1 MVQLAG
7 RIIRNTSF
15 TLIAE
20 VLGKLIF
27 VFFIAYAARVLGPR
41 NFGIYALIGT
51 FTSIFTYF
59 TDLGITPVAVR
70 EIARNKE
77 KAEVFFNNALSLRI
91 CFIFLSYFLLLVI
104 VHLLNYSQEI
114 KYLIY
119 VMGASLFFTSF
130 SHSFAILYIAFERM
144 VFPSLVSVLSSF
156 LIATSYILVLYLG
169 YGLKGLVW
177 IHLAGSFMGAII
189 SGIWIRKR
197 FFKYRFTFNPS
208 FWIDIIKQSMPFG
221 IIAFFRQAG
230 TNLTIL
236 LLSKIPG
243 PIAGEMAMGYFK
255 PASSTAQ
262 IPMMVTDSF
271 RKAVLPTISSNRD
284 DLKLIRQIID
294 RSTQYILVFVSLPL
308 ILAATFFPKEI
319 LGIVFGGKYLIAA
332 PALTLLGWAYS
343 LQAFNSVVQVSL
355 TSSREI
361 RRFIPWA
368 AMITGVDIILAVPL
382 IIYYS
387 FVGAA
392 IAVLVSMVAGTFVRY
407 HLLKSVFNIGFS
419 DLKESNRAFI
429 PMALVIIIAFLL
441 SKMVPSRI
449 VLLFFILSVYIGVLY
464 FFRILRYKELASIKD
479 ALLDGWIMDNSVT
492 SGEEIKKGTT

>member
-1 MVQLAG
+1 VQLAK
-7 RIIRNTSF
+7 RIIKNTSF
-15 TLIAE
+15 TLISD

-41 NFGIYALIGT
+41 DFGIYALIGT
-51 FTSIFTYF
+51 FVFLFSYF

-77 KAEVFFNNALSLRI
+77 KAEVYFNNVLSLRI
-91 CFIFLSYFLLLVI
+91 CFIFFSYFLLLII

-119 VMGASLFFTSF
+119 VMGASLFFTTF

-144 VFPSLVSVLSSF
+144 VFPSLVSVLTN
-156 LIATSYILVLYLG
+156 LLTTTSYILVLYLG
-169 YGLKGLVW
+169 YGLKGIVW
-177 IHLAGSFMGAII
+177 IHLAGSLIGAII

-197 FFKYRFTFNPS
+197 FFRYRFTFNPS
-208 FWIDIIKQSMPFG
+208 YWIDIVKQSLPFG
-221 IIAFFRQAG
+221 MIAFFRYAS

-255 PASSTAQ
+255 PASSAAQ
-262 IPMMVTDSF
+262 VPMMVTDSF

-284 DLKLIRQIID
+284 DPKLLRQIID
-294 RSTQYILVFVSLPL
+294 RSTQYILILVSLPL

-319 LGIVFGGKYLIAA
+319 LGIVFGGKYLTAA
-332 PALTLLGWAYS
+332 PALSFLGWAYS
-343 LQAFNSVVQVSL
+343 LQAFNSIVNVSL
-355 TSSREI
+355 ASSREI
-361 RRFIPWA
+361 RRLVPWQ
-368 AMITGVDIILAVPL
+368 AMITGVDVILAIPL

-387 FVGAA
+387 FIGAA
-392 IAVLVSMVAGTFVRY
+392 IAVLLSMVVGTFVRY
-407 HLLKSVFNIGFS
+407 HLLKSIFNIGFG
-419 DLKESNRAFI
+419 DLKESNRALI
-429 PMALVIIIAFLL
+429 PMALIFITALL
-441 SKMVPSRI
+441 ISRI
-449 VLLFFILSVYIGVLY
+449 VSNQILLLFFILCAYIIVLY

-479 ALLDGWIMDNSVT
+479 ALLGGRITELSLR
-492 SGEEIKKGTT
+492 KKSK

>member
-7 RIIRNTSF
+7 RVIKNTSF
-15 TLIAE
+15 TLISEIA
-20 VLGKLIF
+20 GKLIY
-27 VFFIAYAARVLGPR
+27 VFFIAYAARVLGPKD
-41 NFGIYALIGT
+41 FGIYALLGT
-51 FTSIFTYF
+51 FVFIFSFF

-77 KAEVFFNNALSLRI
+77 QAEVYFNHILSLKI
-91 CFIFLSYFLLLVI
+91 CFIFFSYFLLLII

-119 VMGASLFFTSF
+119 IMGASLFFTIF

-144 VFPSLVSVLSSF
+144 VFPSLISVLSNL
-156 LIATSYILVLYLG
+156 LIAASYILVLYLG
-169 YGLKGLVW
+169 YGLRGLVW
-177 IHLAGSFMGAII
+177 IHLAGSFMGAVI

-308 ILAATFFPKEI
+308 ILAATFFPREL
-319 LGIVFGGKYLIAA
+319 LGIVFGEKYLIAA

-368 AMITGVDIILAVPL
+368 AMITGVDIILAAPL

-387 FVGAA
+387 FTGAA
-392 IAVLVSMVAGTFVRY
+392 IAVLVSMVVGTFVRY
-407 HLLKSVFNIGFS
+407 HLLKSIFNIGFR

-429 PMALVIIIAFLL
+429 PVALILITALL
-441 SKMVPSRI
+441 ISRI
-449 VLLFFILSVYIGVLY
+449 LSSQILLLFFMFSVYIGVLY
-464 FFRILRYKELASIKD
+464 FFRILRYKELTFIKD
-479 ALLDGWIMDNSVT
+479 MLFS
-492 SGEEIKKGTT
+492 EEG

>member
-1 MVQLAG
+1 MVQLTG
-7 RIIRNTSF
+7 RVIKNTSF
-15 TLIAE
+15 TLISE
-20 VLGKLIF
+20 IIGKLIF
-27 VFFIAYAARVLGPR
+27 VFFIAYAARVLGPKD
-41 NFGIYALIGT
+41 FGIYALLGT
-51 FTSIFTYF
+51 FVFIFTFF
-59 TDLGITPVAVR
+59 TDLGITPVAIR

-77 KAEVFFNNALSLRI
+77 QAEVYFNHILSLKI
-91 CFIFLSYFLLLVI
+91 CFIFFSYFLLLIV

-114 KYLIY
+114 KYHIY
-119 VMGASLFFTSF
+119 IMGASLFFAVF

-144 VFPSLVSVLSSF
+144 VFPSLISVLNNL
-156 LIATSYILVLYLG
+156 LITVSYILVLYLG
-169 YGLKGLVW
+169 YGLRGLVW
-177 IHLAGSFMGAII
+177 IHLAGSFMGAVI

-243 PIAGEMAMGYFK
+243 PMAGEMAMGFFK
-255 PASSTAQ
+255 PASSIAQ
-262 IPMMVTDSF
+262 IPMMITDSF

-308 ILAATFFPKEI
+308 ILAATFFPKEL
-319 LGIVFGGKYLIAA
+319 LGIVFGEKYLAAA

-343 LQAFNSVVQVSL
+343 LQAFNSAVNISL
-355 TSSREI
+355 ASTRDI
-361 RRFIPWA
+361 RRFVPWA
-368 AMITGVDIILAVPL
+368 ALITGVDIILAVPL

-387 FVGAA
+387 FIGAA

-407 HLLKSVFNIGFS
+407 HLLKSIFNIGFR
-419 DLKESNRAFI
+419 DLKESNRALV
-429 PMALVIIIAFLL
+429 PTALIIIIAFLL
-441 SKMVPSRI
+441 SKMVLGRI

-464 FFRILRYKELASIKD
+464 FFRILRYKELTSIKD
-479 ALLDGWIMDNSVT
+479 ALLDGWITMSP
-492 SGEEIKKGTT
+492 SRKRSE